1 MLEHIARRLDQAGIT
16 WAIFAGAA
24 AHVYG
29 ANRPLTDIDILIPS
43 SKGEQLLALFP
54 QAQVIRGPDD
64 SVAGVQL
71 PGFDILAGL
80 NIMDLD
86 APMAVRLTHHEI
98 AGVMVPV
105 IPPEDNTLF
114 KAILGRGPEVG
125 KHDWEDI
132 RAMLAHLPTLDWE
145 YLRWRAGAC
154 GVEEQL
160 LQRIQ
165 DEEQAI
171 RRKQ

>member
-1 MLEHIARRLDQAGIT
+1 MLEHIAQRLDQAGIT

-24 AHVYG
+24 ARVYG

-43 SKGEQLLALFP
+43 SKGERLLALFP
-54 QAQVIRGPDD
+54 QAQVIRRPDD

-80 NIMDLD
+80 TIMDLD
-86 APMAVRLTHHEI
+86 APMAVRLTHHQV
-98 AGVMVPV
+98 AGVLSPV
-105 IPPEDNTLF
+105 IPPEDNILF

-132 RAMLAHLPTLDWE
+132 RAMLAHLPALDWE
-145 YLRWRAGAC
+145 YLRWRAKVCNA
-154 GVEEQL
+154 ESL

-171 RRKQ
+171 RGNQ